1 MAKQGKILAFSGST
15 RKASFNKMA
24 IKAAAE
30 GAREAGAEVQLIDL
44 ADYPMPI
51 YNGDL
56 EDAEGLPEA
65 AHRLRELFFAAD
77 GLLIATPEYNGSLP
91 PLLKNTIDWLSRKQ
105 EGEGPL
111 APFKNK
117 TAALVAVSPGGLGG
131 VRVLNHLRQILSN
144 IGVLVLPQQ
153 KGIAK
158 AGDHFDS
165 EGRMQDEKE
174 ATALKEV
181 GANLARFLAQ

>member
-1 MAKQGKILAFSGST
+1 MSKQGKILAFSGST
-15 RKASFNKMA
+15 RKHSFNKMA
-24 IKAAAE
+24 VHVAAE
-30 GAREAGAEVQLIDL
+30 GAREAGAEVQIIDL

-65 AHRLRELFFAAD
+65 AHRLRDLFFASDA
-77 GLLIATPEYNGSLP
+77 LLIATPEYNGSLP

-111 APFKNK
+111 APYKDK
-117 TAALVAVSPGGLGG
+117 TAALIAASPGGLGG
-131 VRVLNHLRQILSN
+131 VRVLNHLRQVLSN

-153 KGIAK
+153 KGVAN
-158 AGDHFDS
+158 AGQVFDS
-165 EGRMQDEKE
+165 EGRITDEKQE
-174 ATALKEV
+174 AALKEV
-181 GANLARFLAQ
+181 GANLARFLAR